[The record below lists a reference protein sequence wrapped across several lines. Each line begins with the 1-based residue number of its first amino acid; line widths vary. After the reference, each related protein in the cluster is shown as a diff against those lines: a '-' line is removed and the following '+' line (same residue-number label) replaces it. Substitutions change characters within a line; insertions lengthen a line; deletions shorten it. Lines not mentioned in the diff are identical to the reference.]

1 MFKSR
6 LQEYCHRNSWGLP
19 KYTITKGG
27 PDHNPKFKATVVVN
41 GVAYEVQGF
50 HKSSKDAQNEAARVA
65 FESLI
70 DADRSSSD
78 EDLAKW
84 QIKSPR
90 TEELS
95 PNDLLPE
102 TGSQGDA
109 SNLVERN
116 EAMASEMQLN
126 YKSYLQEF
134 VQGRRWSSP
143 VYALVREGPA
153 HAPRFSAT
161 VTVEGKSFR
170 SPDFFGTVR
179 EAEHDAARIALASFH
194 EEGTQE
200 DKSLSFKNMLK
211 DYSQKRSLH
220 LPTYSTESF
229 GASHLPTFRST
240 VEIDGKVYTG
250 DSATTKKEAEAN
262 AAKIAWFALK
272 ERGSRT
278 SSSSKLQLGTISNA
292 LVNLANNE
300 RNYKPEA
307 SSSDKTVA
315 KGSLI
320 VNNKS
325 KPSLECKLQVTAGSG
340 ASTTNLVSDG
350 QKPKSSLTCN
360 NEAEESTIFTS
371 GEEPAIGDV
380 LDKDES
386 HLGPEE
392 ESTISSQFAADICNY
407 LNEQFVA
414 GNSTTQGTQ
423 PASSTS
429 ERLLPAPTI
438 SSSKSASNLSRP
450 KGSSIL
456 DAGTSTASKLQN
468 HVVVFPRLL
477 NMKLPLDG
485 VKVQFSDAKWVAVTG
500 TDSTHGAK

>member
-1 MFKSR
+1 MFKNR
-6 LQEYCHRNSWGLP
+6 LQEYCQRNSWGFP

-50 HKSSKDAQNEAARVA
+50 HKSSKDAQNEAARVV
-65 FESLI
+65 FESLV
-70 DADRSSSD
+70 DADQSSSD
-78 EDLAKW
+78 E
-84 QIKSPR
+84 
-90 TEELS
+90 
-95 PNDLLPE
+95 
-102 TGSQGDA
+102 
-109 SNLVERN
+109 
-116 EAMASEMQLN
+116 EMQLN

-143 VYALVREGPA
+143 VYAHVREGPS
-153 HAPRFSAT
+153 HAPRFNVT

-220 LPTYSTESF
+220 LPTYSTETF

-250 DSATTKKEAEAN
+250 DYATAKKEAEAN

-272 ERGSRT
+272 ERILSTLSICFFGGSRT
-278 SSSSKLQLGTISNA
+278 SSSSSSSSKLHFGTISNA

-300 RNYKPEA
+300 RYYKPEA

-315 KGSLI
+315 KGSLV
-320 VNNKS
+320 VNNRES
-325 KPSLECKLQVTAGSG
+325 KPSLECKLPVTAGSG

-371 GEEPAIGDV
+371 GEEPAICDV
-380 LDKDES
+380 LDEDES

-392 ESTISSQFAADICNY
+392 ESTISSQFAADLCNY
-407 LNEQFVA
+407 LNEQFIA
-414 GNSTTQGTQ
+414 GNSAAPGTQ

-429 ERLLPAPTI
+429 ECRLPALTI
-438 SSSKSASNLSRP
+438 SSSKSASNHSRP

-468 HVVVFPRLL
+468 QVVVFPRLR
-477 NMKLPLDG
+477 NMKLPVDR

-500 TDSTHGAK
+500 TGSSHGAK